1 MVKSIF
7 LEKKTLSKN
16 EKTFINFSFP
26 FGTFFLDVTIK
37 NVNYSHELFLSSVSN
52 NRRGQLSEECE
63 FVTHS
68 QPCLGPAHFT
78 QHMSESESEK
88 SVSIYQSTK

>member
-7 LEKKTLSKN
+7 LEKKILSKK
-16 EKTFINFSFP
+16 EKTFISFSFAQ
-26 FGTFFLDVTIK
+26 FFLDVTIK
-37 NVNYSHELFLSSVSN
+37 MSTELFSHELFLSSVSN

-63 FVTHS
+63 LVACS
-68 QPCLGPAHFT
+68 RPSLGPAHFT